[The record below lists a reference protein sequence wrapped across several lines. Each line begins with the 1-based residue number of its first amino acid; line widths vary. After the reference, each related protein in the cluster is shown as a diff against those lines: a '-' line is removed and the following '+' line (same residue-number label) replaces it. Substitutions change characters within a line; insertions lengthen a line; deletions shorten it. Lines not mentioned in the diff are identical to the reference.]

1 MIKLFLI
8 ILIIFTGCS
17 IEKKKN
23 IFNKKKDI
31 AKEKVVLNEENQNNK
46 ILKKNFNTNLE
57 INLTEQ
63 LEEKLS
69 KELKNNYGRNEYK
82 SISYNS
88 SKYKLK
94 KIKNFSNFEPKI
106 VFDKEGII
114 FFEKQGTLIKY
125 DYLSKVIWKKNHYS
139 KQEKKSNPLIYFGN
153 DKNTLIA
160 TDSLAKYYRIDL
172 ASGKLLWSKIHSSPF
187 NSQIKIFKDKFY
199 AIDFENAIHC
209 FSLKN
214 GEKIWSYQTENFFIK
229 SKKKLSI
236 IIDNQKVIFNNSI
249 GDITAVDAK
258 DGMLIWQTPTQN
270 NQIYAK
276 TISLRTSDLVSEN
289 ESIFFSNNRNEFY
302 SLNKND
308 GFLNWKQTINS
319 DIRPIITN
327 KTIFTVS
334 NEGFLFLID
343 SRNGNILKTQDL
355 FDNFNDRTRKLL
367 KPIGMI
373 LGVDKIYITL
383 NNGRMIIAELKD
395 GKFFKIIKIDSNSI
409 SVPTIF
415 NKKLYIV
422 KDNSIVEFD

>member
-1 MIKLFLI
+1 M
-8 ILIIFTGCS
+8 
-17 IEKKKN
+17 
-23 IFNKKKDI
+23 
-31 AKEKVVLNEENQNNK
+31 
-46 ILKKNFNTNLE
+46 
-57 INLTEQ
+57 
-63 LEEKLS
+63 
-69 KELKNNYGRNEYK
+69 R
-82 SISYNS
+82 
-88 SKYKLK
+88 
-94 KIKNFSNFEPKI
+94 
-106 VFDKEGII
+106 
-114 FFEKQGTLIKY
+114 
-125 DYLSKVIWKKNHYS
+125 KVIWKENHYS
-139 KQEKKSNPLIYFGN
+139 KQEQKSNPLINFGN
-153 DKNTLIA
+153 DKNTLIV

-172 ASGKLLWSKIHSSPF
+172 ATGKLLWSKINSSPF

-249 GDITAVDAK
+249 GDITALDAN
-258 DGMLIWQTPTQN
+258 DGVLIWQTPTQN

-383 NNGRMIIAELKD
+383 NNGRMIVAELKD
-395 GKFFKIIKIDSNSI
+395 GKFFKIIKIDNNSI

>member
-236 IIDNQKVIFNNSI
+236 IIDNQKVIIDNQKVIKNNFLVI
-249 GDITAVDAK
+249 
-258 DGMLIWQTPTQN
+258 N
-270 NQIYAK
+270 NY
-276 TISLRTSDLVSEN
+276 
-289 ESIFFSNNRNEFY
+289 
-302 SLNKND
+302 
-308 GFLNWKQTINS
+308 
-319 DIRPIITN
+319 
-327 KTIFTVS
+327 
-334 NEGFLFLID
+334 
-343 SRNGNILKTQDL
+343 
-355 FDNFNDRTRKLL
+355 
-367 KPIGMI
+367 
-373 LGVDKIYITL
+373 
-383 NNGRMIIAELKD
+383 
-395 GKFFKIIKIDSNSI
+395 
-409 SVPTIF
+409 
-415 NKKLYIV
+415 
-422 KDNSIVEFD
+422 